1 MINIL
6 LLLALCISCLS
17 GCISSSP
24 IRTISLKPIPQTVNW
39 EERNQ
44 EAVKILQDLIRIR
57 TERSNELE
65 AVLYIQKLLQ
75 KEGIASKIYASKEN
89 RQRANLVAVLEP
101 SKPSSLKGIILG
113 NHMDVVEADS
123 AEWTVPP
130 FSGKIVDGKI
140 YGRGALDMKGLAVM
154 QLMAF
159 LELKRSKIELQRKV
173 MFLALAD
180 EESGS
185 FLGARYMAENHPD
198 VFRGFDTMLN
208 EGGVATKD
216 VGIQGATIFNIQYA
230 EKGNIWLKLKAK
242 GESGHGS
249 APNTEYAT
257 LNLIRFY
264 EEILSFDSGIHI
276 TDETKA
282 YFYQLGSVAS
292 FPTSFFLKNASNPL
306 IKPLLTG
313 TLKKNKHLS
322 AMTRNT
328 KAITGIQTLEGEGY
342 NVLSGEAFGKLDVRI
357 LPGVDSKEYIERI
370 RAIANKFKIAVEVFD
385 EIGPDD
391 SPLDD
396 DLFQILAN
404 VSTSKVPGSVA
415 APFMSAGKTDNARF
429 RRIGI
434 KCYGLNPAILSAKD
448 TESLHGKDEN
458 ISLENLKL
466 GSTILFETLIQYA
479 ASP

>member
-1 MINIL
+1 MKRFLVCCVL
-6 LLLALCISCLS
+6 LSLS
-17 GCISSSP
+17 GCFYSSP
-24 IRTISLKPIPQTVNW
+24 IRKIVLKPIPINVDW
-39 EERNQ
+39 EERNK
-44 EAVKILQDLIRIR
+44 EAIKILRDLIRIR
-57 TERSNELE
+57 TERSNEL
-65 AVLYIQKLLQ
+65 AVAQYLQ
-75 KEGIASKIYASKEN
+75 TILKKEGIPSTIYASKG
-89 RQRANLVAVLEP
+89 RPDRANLVAVLEP
-101 SKPSSLKGIILG
+101 SRPSSLKGIILG
-113 NHMDVVEADS
+113 NHTDVVEANPS
-123 AEWTVPP
+123 EWSVPP
-130 FSGKIVDGKI
+130 YNGDLVDGRI

-154 QLMAF
+154 QFMAF
-159 LELKRSKIELQRKV
+159 LELKRSKIELNRKV
-173 MFLALAD
+173 MFLSLAD

-185 FLGARYMAENHPD
+185 FLGARYMAEHHGD
-198 VFRGFDTMLN
+198 LFKDYGSMLN

-230 EKGNIWLKLKAK
+230 EKGNLWLRLKAK

-249 APNTEYAT
+249 VPNKDYAT

-264 EEILSFDSGIHI
+264 DEILSFDVGIQI
-276 TDETKA
+276 TEETRA

-292 FPTSFFLKNASNPL
+292 FPTSFFLKNASNPI
-306 IKPLLTG
+306 IKPLLSG

-342 NVLSGEAFGKLDVRI
+342 NVLSGETLGKLDVRI
-357 LPGVDSKEYIERI
+357 LPGVNSKEYLEKIREIAKPYGIE
-370 RAIANKFKIAVEVFD
+370 VEVFD

-391 SPLDD
+391 SPLDS

-434 KCYGLNPAILSAKD
+434 QCYGLNPAILTAKD
-448 TESLHGKDEN
+448 TEGLHGKDEN
-458 ISLENLKL
+458 ISVENLKL

-479 ASP
+479 SP